1 MVTRS
6 RPGYDR
12 GQLLLVSAIVLA
24 MIIFGM
30 AILLNAAVT
39 TDVRAPDD
47 PSTDITESERLG
59 LDLETGVAGLGAHL
73 NVDNLGQDESQLRGD
88 FETNLI
94 RFNNATFEA
103 VGDRRAT
110 LSRLSFSDVTM
121 GTLVADG
128 DRESDL
134 TLADETNEDHS
145 IRISEEDA
153 TVIKGLVFS
162 INTSIED
169 IEDAAGVQL
178 WGEDECVLFSFVSTE
193 DGVTIYEQ
201 RFDSEDCDDEN
212 TIIEP
217 GEFVDQCEGDF
228 ARIVI
233 GPDEPENEDFCYVDG
248 FADLEPFE
256 DGGYGLSIRNPEA
269 AYGGYQFLI
278 ASDFYSN
285 ADGYHDFDAE
295 DTEHPYVAPV
305 IWSVDIDID
314 QRARASERS
323 VTRTV
328 DIYADREHIDLLG
341 VPWS

>member
-1 MVTRS
+1 MVNRS

-134 TLADETNEDHS
+134 TLADETNENHS

-162 INTSIED
+162 INTSRED
-169 IEDAAGVQL
+169 VKDAAGVQL
-178 WGEDECVLFSFVSTE
+178 WGEDECVLFSFVSTV
-193 DGVTIYEQ
+193 DGVAIYEQ
-201 RFDSEDCDDEN
+201 EIGDCEIDNADLEDGKEITTCD
-212 TIIEP
+212 
-217 GEFVDQCEGDF
+217 GDF

-269 AYGGYQFLI
+269 ADGGYQFLI